1 MARPLKN
8 NADYF
13 SHDADM
19 RNDIRIKAL
28 RRKFG
33 HVGYSIY
40 NMMLETLTDASD
52 FRLKFD
58 ELNIEMLSGDFD
70 IDPHELND
78 VIDYLLK
85 IELMQSESGFI
96 RCFTL
101 ENRFE
106 SLLSKRKRD
115 RNRVIAD
122 ENTQSKVK
130 ESKVNN
136 SRVKKSKS
144 KEINTDFIDDS
155 FKEIFN
161 FWIEYKKQRK
171 ESYKSDMSL
180 KTAYNKLIKL
190 SDGNVETA
198 IKIIEESI
206 SNNWA
211 GFFKLKQDGA
221 NQQNNKKGFRSD
233 RTKSAIEHFRGVID
247 KATEEFNGKNKDS

>member
-130 ESKVNN
+130 ESKV
-136 SRVKKSKS
+136 
-144 KEINTDFIDDS
+144 
-155 FKEIFN
+155 
-161 FWIEYKKQRK
+161 K
-171 ESYKSDMSL
+171 ESKVNDIKNDIFLKIENHQYFEMLYRYFSGKYKIDEIH
-180 KTAYNKLIKL
+180 KHWETFKQECEL
-190 SDGNVETA
+190 SDDLNRTA
-198 IKIIEESI
+198 TDYKRHFQNTLKKKLELGTNKSESEKAADVVARFSKKI
-206 SNNWA
+206 A
-211 GFFKLKQDGA
+211 DGE
-221 NQQNNKKGFRSD
+221 
-233 RTKSAIEHFRGVID
+233 I
-247 KATEEFNGKNKDS
+247 